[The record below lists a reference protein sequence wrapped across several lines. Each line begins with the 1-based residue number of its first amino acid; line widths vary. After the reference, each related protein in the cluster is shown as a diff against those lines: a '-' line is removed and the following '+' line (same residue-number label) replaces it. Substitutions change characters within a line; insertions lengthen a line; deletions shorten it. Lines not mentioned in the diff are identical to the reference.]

1 MTTSAPPRPP
11 QTKPGLLPDARHL
24 VLPKG
29 IVSSAFPSVLA
40 VLLALKLVLDLWQAE
55 LAKCIL
61 AKDAEGFYAAD
72 TVVISICR
80 QAGKTFLIGCLV
92 FADCIKNPGTTTVW
106 TAHRFKVS
114 RETFNELR
122 ALAKSPLLAP
132 HIDYDAITTAAG
144 NECIPFRNGSRIV
157 FAARE
162 RGAIRGFT
170 KVRRLIL
177 DEAQILTEMAMSDLV
192 PTTNQAD
199 NPQIILMGTPPKPSD
214 PGEVFSALRA
224 DALAGTTEGVLYI
237 EFSADPGCESDD
249 WEAVRQANPSFPKR
263 TGKRAVLRLRKLLT
277 NDADYRR
284 EGLGIWDTDAL
295 RSVLPGWAGCAVEIK
310 PPKVTVIGLA
320 VSLDGDWGSIG
331 GAGLWP
337 NDKVYVGAVDRR
349 PGSAW
354 LAAEAKR
361 IQDVRG
367 CLVVL
372 DEKCPDASLA
382 GALEKAK
389 VKYLELKLEDYIE
402 ACSQF
407 VNWVKDGGIT
417 HSHTTELD
425 NAILGAAWRMIGDRK
440 VWGRK
445 QSSADISM
453 LEAVTLAARQAS
465 LTPKPAPPSP
475 VMDEQAPTFHA
486 DSMETIAF

>member
-1 MTTSAPPRPP
+1 
-11 QTKPGLLPDARHL
+11 
-24 VLPKG
+24 
-29 IVSSAFPSVLA
+29 VLA

-61 AKDAEGFYAAD
+61 AKDAEGLYAAD
-72 TVVISICR
+72 TIVISICR

-114 RETFNELR
+114 RETFNELKV
-122 ALAKSPLLAP
+122 LAASPLLAP

-192 PTTNQAD
+192 PTTNQAE
-199 NPQIILMGTPPKPSD
+199 NPQIILMGTPPKPTD

-224 DALAGTTEGVLYI
+224 EALAGTTEGLLYV

-310 PPKVTVIGLA
+310 PPKVTWVGLA
-320 VSLDGDWGSIG
+320 VSLDLEWGSIAA
-331 GAGLWP
+331 AGLWS
-337 NDKVYVGAVDRR
+337 NGKVHVGAVERR

-361 IQDVRG
+361 IQVARG

-372 DEKCPDASLA
+372 DEKCPDAGLPV
-382 GALEKAK
+382 ALEKAK
-389 VKYLELKLEDYIE
+389 VDFVRLKLDEYIE
-402 ACSQF
+402 ACSQV
-407 VNWVKDGGIT
+407 VNWVKERQIT

-425 NAILGAAWRMIGDRK
+425 DAVRVAAWRMVGDRK

-445 QSSADISM
+445 QSTADISM
-453 LEAVTLAARQAS
+453 LEAATLAARQAAIS
-465 LTPKPAPPSP
+465 PKTPPATPL
-475 VMDEQAPTFHA
+475 A
-486 DSMETIAF
+486 DVGSGHIESDSFDSVSF

>member
-1 MTTSAPPRPP
+1 
-11 QTKPGLLPDARHL
+11 

-40 VLLALKLVLDLWQAE
+40 VLLALKLVLDQWQAE

-61 AKDAEGFYAAD
+61 AKDADGLYAAD
-72 TVVISICR
+72 TIVISICR

-114 RETFNELR
+114 RETFNELKV
-122 ALAKSPLLAP
+122 LAASPLLAP

-170 KVRRLIL
+170 KVRRLII

-192 PTTNQAD
+192 PTQNQAE
-199 NPQIILMGTPPKPSD
+199 NPQIILMGTPPKPTD

-224 DALAGTTEGVLYI
+224 EAIAGTVEGTLYV
-237 EFSADPGCESDD
+237 EFSADPTCESDD

-263 TGKRAVLRLRKLLT
+263 TGKRAILRLRKLLT

-310 PPKVTVIGLA
+310 PPKVTWIGLA
-320 VSLDGDWGSIG
+320 VSLDLEWGSIAA
-331 GAGLWP
+331 AGLWP
-337 NDKVYVGAVDRR
+337 NGKVHVGAVERR
-349 PGSAW
+349 PASAW

-361 IQDVRG
+361 IQVARG

-372 DEKCPDASLA
+372 DEKCPDAGLPV
-382 GALEKAK
+382 ALEKAK
-389 VKYLELKLEDYIE
+389 VDFVRLKLDEYIE
-402 ACSQF
+402 ACSQV
-407 VNWVKDGGIT
+407 VNWVKERQIT

-425 NAILGAAWRMIGDRK
+425 DAIKVAAWRMVGDRK

-445 QSSADISM
+445 QSTADISM
-453 LEAVTLAARQAS
+453 LEAATLAARQAAIA
-465 LTPKPAPPSP
+465 PKAPPAPPLADVGSSSH
-475 VMDEQAPTFHA
+475 MSDSF
-486 DSMETIAF
+486 DSMGF

>member
-11 QTKPGLLPDARHL
+11 QTKSGLLPDARHL

-29 IVSSAFPSVLA
+29 IVSSAFPSVYA

-61 AKDAEGFYAAD
+61 GKDAEGLYAAD
-72 TVVISICR
+72 TIVISICR

-114 RETFNELR
+114 RETFNELK
-122 ALAKSPLLAP
+122 ALAASPLLAP
-132 HIDYDAITTAAG
+132 HIDFDAITTAAG

-177 DEAQILTEMAMSDLV
+177 DEAQILSEMAMSDLV
-192 PTTNQAD
+192 PTTNQAE
-199 NPQIILMGTPPKPSD
+199 NPQIILMGTPPKPTD
-214 PGEVFSALRA
+214 PGEVFTALRA
-224 DALAGTTEGVLYI
+224 EALAGTTEGLLYV
-237 EFSADPGCESDD
+237 EFSADPTCESDD

-295 RSVLPGWAGCAVEIK
+295 RSVLPGWAGCAVELK
-310 PPKVTVIGLA
+310 PPKVTWIGLA
-320 VSLDGDWGSIG
+320 VSRDGDWGSIG
-331 GAGLWP
+331 AAGLWP
-337 NDKVYVGAVDRR
+337 NGKVHVGAVDRR

-361 IQDVRG
+361 IQDARG

-372 DEKCPDASLA
+372 DEKCPDASLPVE
-382 GALEKAK
+382 LEKLK
-389 VKYLELKLEDYIE
+389 VKFVLLKLDEVIE
-402 ACSQF
+402 ACSQL
-407 VNWVKDGGIT
+407 VNWVKEKQLT

-425 NAILGAAWRMIGDRK
+425 AAVKAAAWRMILDRK

-445 QSSADISM
+445 QSTADISM
-453 LEAVTLAARQAS
+453 LEAVTLAARQAA
-465 LTPKPAPPSP
+465 LTPKAPPAPPLADVGSGS
-475 VMDEQAPTFHA
+475 VMSDSF
-486 DSMETIAF
+486 DSMGF

>member
-1 MTTSAPPRPP
+1 MTTSAPPQPP
-11 QTKPGLLPDARHL
+11 RMKSGLLPDARHL
-24 VLPKG
+24 VLPRG
-29 IVSSAFPSVLA
+29 IVSSAYPSVLA

-61 AKDAEGFYAAD
+61 AKDEEGLYAAD
-72 TVVISICR
+72 TIVISICR

-122 ALAKSPLLAP
+122 ALAASPVMAA

-144 NECIPFRNGSRIV
+144 NECIPFRNGSRIM

-192 PTTNQAD
+192 PTQNQAE

-224 DALAGTTEGVLYI
+224 DALAGTTEGVLYV

-263 TGKRAVLRLRKLLT
+263 TGKRAILRLRKLLT

-310 PPKVTVIGLA
+310 PPKVTWIGLA
-320 VSLDGDWGSIG
+320 VSLDLEWGSIG

-337 NDKVYVGAVDRR
+337 NDKVHVGSVDRR

-354 LAAEAKR
+354 LVDEAKR
-361 IQDVRG
+361 IQVERG

-372 DEKCPDASLA
+372 DEKCPDASLPA
-382 GALEKAK
+382 ALEKAK
-389 VKYLELKLEDYIE
+389 VRFTLASLEDYFE

-407 VNWVKDGGIT
+407 VNRVKEQQVT

-425 NAILGAAWRMIGDRK
+425 DAIMVAAWRMVGDRK

-445 QSSADISM
+445 QSTADISM
-453 LEAVTLAARQAS
+453 LEAVTLAARQAAI
-465 LTPKPAPPSP
+465 PQAPPPSP
-475 VMDEQAPTFHA
+475 EALESSSSS
-486 DSMETIAF
+486 DSLMTTSF